1 MTMNPDQGLRSLRA
15 IAHPLR
21 LRILS
26 LLTGA
31 AMSAAEVAR
40 ELGETQ
46 ANVSYHV
53 RRLHEAG
60 LLRIAEEVS
69 VRGGRAKRYRH
80 DPDSG
85 ERLTSDHEGH
95 LVVAAALGDELLRRT
110 SLRQPGTRSAM
121 TDAEVWVS
129 PQVWRAALHHARQ
142 VGELLHSNAEPP
154 RTPGTVRTSTTISL
168 FTMDPRR

>member
-1 MTMNPDQGLRSLRA
+1 MTTNTHEGLRSLRA

-26 LLTGA
+26 LLTGS

-46 ANVSYHV
+46 ANASYHV

-69 VRGGRAKRYRH
+69 IRGGRAKRYRH

-85 ERLTSDHEGH
+85 EGLTSDRADH
-95 LVVAAALGDELLRRT
+95 LMLAAVLAEELRRRT
-110 SLRQPGTRSAM
+110 TLRRLDARGTMA
-121 TDAEVWVS
+121 DAELWVS
-129 PQVWRAALHHARQ
+129 PEVWQAVVRHVRW
-142 VGELLHSNAEPP
+142 VSELLHSNAKPP
-154 RTPGTVRTSTTISL
+154 RTPGTIRTSATISL
-168 FTMDPRR
+168 FQMDPRR